1 MPKHKPIKFESLDH
15 GVVKQIKKI
24 ISENKT
30 AKSALNATLAIM
42 ATGGIITLGAMAPG
56 LLMEINKIS
65 RRKRR
70 KETEKYREI
79 WRNFNSLKK
88 KGNLEF
94 VKEEDDCLFYK
105 FSEKGENKVRKFIID
120 ELRISPPKEWD
131 KKWRL
136 IIFDIPEKKR
146 GGRVAFRKKLN
157 DMGFYQCQKSA
168 WIHPFPCLEEIEFV
182 KDVFNLKP
190 FVKIFL
196 VDEMT
201 DGKSLYYFKNLLKEV
216 PIK

>member
-1 MPKHKPIKFESLDH
+1 MPKHKPIKFEPLDH

-70 KETEKYREI
+70 KETEKYRDI

-88 KGNLEF
+88 KGDLEF
-94 VKEEDDCLFYK
+94 IKEEDDCLFYR
-105 FSEKGENKVRKFIID
+105 FSEKGKRKVRKFIID

-182 KDVFNLKP
+182 KDVFNLKS

-201 DGKSLYYFKNLLKEV
+201 DGKSLYHFRNLLKQV

>member
-1 MPKHKPIKFESLDH
+1 MPKHKPIKFEPLDH

-88 KGNLEF
+88 KENLKF

-201 DGKSLYYFKNLLKEV
+201 DGKTLYHFKNLLKEV

>member
-1 MPKHKPIKFESLDH
+1 MPKHKPIKFESLDY

-201 DGKSLYYFKNLLKEV
+201 DGKTLYHFKNLLKEV

>member
-1 MPKHKPIKFESLDH
+1 
-15 GVVKQIKKI
+15 
-24 ISENKT
+24 
-30 AKSALNATLAIM
+30 M

-88 KGNLEF
+88 KENLKF

-201 DGKSLYYFKNLLKEV
+201 DGKTLYHFKNLLKEV

>member
-1 MPKHKPIKFESLDH
+1 MPKHKPIKFEPLDQN
-15 GVVKQIKKI
+15 VVKQIKKI

-136 IIFDIPEKKR
+136 IIFDIPEKR
-146 GGRVAFRKKLN
+146 GEA
-157 DMGFYQCQKSA
+157 
-168 WIHPFPCLEEIEFV
+168 E
-182 KDVFNLKP
+182 
-190 FVKIFL
+190 
-196 VDEMT
+196 
-201 DGKSLYYFKNLLKEV
+201 SLFEKN
-216 PIK
+216 

>member
-1 MPKHKPIKFESLDH
+1 MPKHKPIKFEALDESF
-15 GVVKQIKKI
+15 VKQIKKI

-30 AKSALNATLAIM
+30 AKSVLNATLAIM

-56 LLMEINKIS
+56 LLTEINKIS
-65 RRKRR
+65 RRKR
-70 KETEKYREI
+70 KEKTEKYREI
-79 WRNFNSLKK
+79 WRNFNLLKK

-105 FSEKGENKVRKFIID
+105 FSEKGKAKVRKFIID
-120 ELRISPPKEWD
+120 ELQISAPKEWD

-146 GGRVAFRKKLN
+146 SGRVALRKKLN
-157 DMGFYQCQKSA
+157 DMGFFQCQKSA
-168 WIHPFPCLEEIEFV
+168 WIHPFPCLEEIEFI
-182 KDVFNLKP
+182 KDVFNIKP

-201 DGKSLYYFKNLLKEV
+201 DGKSLYHFRNLLKEV

>member
-1 MPKHKPIKFESLDH
+1 MPKHKPIKFEALDESF
-15 GVVKQIKKI
+15 VKQIKKI

-30 AKSALNATLAIM
+30 AKSVLNATLAIM

-56 LLMEINKIS
+56 LLTEINKIS
-65 RRKRR
+65 RRKR
-70 KETEKYREI
+70 KEKTEKYREI
-79 WRNFNSLKK
+79 WRNFNLLKK

-105 FSEKGENKVRKFIID
+105 FSEKGKAKVRKFIID
-120 ELRISPPKEWD
+120 ELQISAPKEWD

-146 GGRVAFRKKLN
+146 SGRVALRKKLN
-157 DMGFYQCQKSA
+157 DMGFFQCQKSA

-182 KDVFNLKP
+182 KDVFNIKP

-201 DGKSLYYFKNLLKEV
+201 DGKTLYHFRNLLKQV
-216 PIK
+216 SIK

>member
-1 MPKHKPIKFESLDH
+1 MPKHKPIKFEALDESFT
-15 GVVKQIKKI
+15 KQIKKI

-30 AKSALNATLAIM
+30 AKSVLNATLAIM
-42 ATGGIITLGAMAPG
+42 ATGGIITLGAVAPG

-65 RRKRR
+65 HRKR
-70 KETEKYREI
+70 KGKTEKYREI

-88 KGNLEF
+88 KGSLEF
-94 VKEEDDCLFYK
+94 VKEKNDCLFYK
-105 FSEKGENKVRKFIID
+105 FSEKGKVKVRKFLID
-120 ELRISPPKEWD
+120 ELQISAPKEWD

-146 GGRVAFRKKLN
+146 SGRVALRKKLN
-157 DMGFYQCQKSA
+157 DMGFFQCQKSA

-182 KDVFNLKP
+182 KDVFNIKP

-201 DGKSLYYFKNLLKEV
+201 DGKTLYHFRNLLKKV
-216 PIK
+216 SIK

>member
-1 MPKHKPIKFESLDH
+1 MPRHKPIKFESLDH

-201 DGKSLYYFKNLLKEV
+201 DGKSLYHFRNLLKEV

>member
-1 MPKHKPIKFESLDH
+1 MPKHKPIKFEALDQ
-15 GVVKQIKKI
+15 GVVKQINKI

-30 AKSALNATLAIM
+30 AKSILNATLAIM
-42 ATGGIITLGAMAPG
+42 ATGGKITLGALAPG
-56 LLMEINKIS
+56 LLTEINKIS

-70 KETEKYREI
+70 RGMEKYREI
-79 WRNFNSLKK
+79 WKNFNLLKK

-94 VKEEDDCLFYK
+94 IKEEDECLFYR
-105 FSEKGENKVRKFIID
+105 FSEKGKDEVRKFIID
-120 ELRISPPKEWD
+120 ELQISAPREWD
-131 KKWRL
+131 NKWRL

-146 GGRVAFRKKLN
+146 SGRVAFRKKLN

-168 WIHPFPCLEEIEFV
+168 WIHPFPCLYEIEFI

-201 DGKSLYYFKNLLKEV
+201 DGKTLYHFRNLLKQV
-216 PIK
+216 IVK

>member
-1 MPKHKPIKFESLDH
+1 MPKHKPIKFESLDPS
-15 GVVKQIKKI
+15 VVKQIKKI

-30 AKSALNATLAIM
+30 AKSVLNATLAIM
-42 ATGGIITLGAMAPG
+42 AIGGIITLGVMAPG
-56 LLMEINKIS
+56 LLTEINKIS
-65 RRKRR
+65 RRKR
-70 KETEKYREI
+70 KEKTEKYREI

-94 VKEEDDCLFYK
+94 VKEEDNCLFYR
-105 FSEKGENKVRKFIID
+105 FSEKGKNKVRKFIID
-120 ELRISPPKEWD
+120 ELQISAPKEWD

-136 IIFDIPEKKR
+136 VIFDIPEKKR
-146 GGRVAFRKKLN
+146 SARVALRKKLN

-168 WIHPFPCLEEIEFV
+168 WVHPFPCLEEIEFV
-182 KDVFNLKP
+182 KDVFNIKP

-201 DGKSLYYFKNLLKEV
+201 DGKTLYHFRNLLKEI

>member
-1 MPKHKPIKFESLDH
+1 MPKHKPIKFEALDESF
-15 GVVKQIKKI
+15 VKQIKKI

-30 AKSALNATLAIM
+30 ARSILNATLAIM
-42 ATGGIITLGAMAPG
+42 ATGGIITLGVMAPG
-56 LLMEINKIS
+56 LLTEINKIS
-65 RRKRR
+65 RRKR
-70 KETEKYREI
+70 KEKTEKYREI

-94 VKEEDDCLFYK
+94 VKEEDGYLFYR
-105 FSEKGENKVRKFIID
+105 FSEKGKNKVRKFIID
-120 ELRISPPKEWD
+120 ELQINAPKEWD

-146 GGRVAFRKKLN
+146 NARVALRKKLN

-182 KDVFNLKP
+182 KDVFNIKP

-201 DGKSLYYFKNLLKEV
+201 DGKTLYHFRNLLKEI

>member
-1 MPKHKPIKFESLDH
+1 MPKHKPIKFEPLDQN
-15 GVVKQIKKI
+15 VVKQIKKI

-201 DGKSLYYFKNLLKEV
+201 DGKTLYHFKNLLKEV

>member
-1 MPKHKPIKFESLDH
+1 MPKHKPIKFEALDESF
-15 GVVKQIKKI
+15 VKQIKKI

-30 AKSALNATLAIM
+30 AKSVLNATLAIM

-56 LLMEINKIS
+56 LLTEINKIS
-65 RRKRR
+65 RRKR
-70 KETEKYREI
+70 KEKTEKYREI
-79 WRNFNSLKK
+79 WRNFNLLKK

-94 VKEEDDCLFYK
+94 AKEEDDCLFYK
-105 FSEKGENKVRKFIID
+105 FSEKGKAKVRKFIID
-120 ELRISPPKEWD
+120 ELQISAPKEWD

-146 GGRVAFRKKLN
+146 SGRVALRKKLN
-157 DMGFYQCQKSA
+157 DMGFFQCQKSA
-168 WIHPFPCLEEIEFV
+168 WIHPFPCLEEIEFI
-182 KDVFNLKP
+182 KDVFNIKP

-201 DGKSLYYFKNLLKEV
+201 DGKSLYHFRNLLKEV

>member
-1 MPKHKPIKFESLDH
+1 MPKHKPIKFEALDESF
-15 GVVKQIKKI
+15 VKQIKKI

-30 AKSALNATLAIM
+30 AKSVLNATLAIM

-56 LLMEINKIS
+56 LLTEINKIS
-65 RRKRR
+65 RRKR
-70 KETEKYREI
+70 KEKTEKYREI
-79 WRNFNSLKK
+79 WRNFNLLKK

-105 FSEKGENKVRKFIID
+105 FSEKGKAKVRKFIID
-120 ELRISPPKEWD
+120 ELQISAPKEWD

-146 GGRVAFRKKLN
+146 SGRVALRKKLN
-157 DMGFYQCQKSA
+157 DMGFFQCQKSA

-182 KDVFNLKP
+182 KDVFNIKP

>member
-1 MPKHKPIKFESLDH
+1 MPRHKPIKFESLDH

-201 DGKSLYYFKNLLKEV
+201 DGKTLYHFKKLLKQV
-216 PIK
+216 SIK